1 MTEGDPGCKGRGGNP
16 RIEGDARRISRGS
29 VCAGAGA
36 RGQPHASDVGT
47 SETLQVIQR
56 PTYLPRSVA
65 EIDDFE
71 VKTLRRQQHQ
81 RFRA

>member
-1 MTEGDPGCKGRGGNP
+1 MTEAGPGCKGRGGNP
-16 RIEGDARRISRGS
+16 RIKGRDESVGRPLRQCRGAPPTARIQCGHIWK
-29 VCAGAGA
+29 
-36 RGQPHASDVGT
+36 PM
-47 SETLQVIQR
+47 QVIQR